1 MLLKKLG
8 KYEILEWLGGGRF
21 GDVFL
26 ARDTLIEKNFALKIS
41 RMRREEIAMLKDE
54 AKLLA
59 SLNHRN
65 IVRFY
70 NMDIIDGKFVMVM
83 EYIDGNNLRDIIT
96 EGGIDFKQSDSIII
110 QVLEA
115 LIYAHG
121 NNVLHRDLKPENILI
136 TLKDDQGTVKI
147 TDFGLAK
154 FIRSGSISASS
165 AGTPIYM
172 APESW
177 SGNYS
182 EKSDMWSLGVV
193 LYELLTGIPPFLDDT
208 LEGLKR
214 KVSKTKFL
222 APNVLRHDIPE
233 YLAESISSM
242 LALDPRSRPTAE
254 QLTDK
259 IRKQGKAV
267 RGLKHVKLPPRE
279 AASLQLT
286 PAQEEVL
293 ENLDGPVLLLGQ
305 AGCGKTTTLTYAV
318 NTLIEHGVPISKLL
332 ICTFTNKAATDIRE
346 RLKSKHHTPHELW
359 LGTFHTIGFRILRRD
374 AERLDISENFVIKE
388 PKAVLREM
396 QINVGKYRINTVLRF
411 FQTLKARGIT
421 PELFKP
427 QNAWERSCHEIYQK
441 YKEYTHEKGIL
452 DYDDLILYSIAL
464 LEEHDDIRQH
474 YQDLFD
480 YIFVDELQDIN
491 PAQYKMISLLYRNRI
506 FFTGDEDQAIYGW
519 RGAERELIYQVPKD
533 YAGIKTFNLNK
544 SFRLAQDIIDIANNL
559 LHREANIIPGAEP
572 SDVFVY
578 AAKTENDEADY
589 VVKEIKSLRKKAFH
603 YGEIAILYRMN
614 YLSRVYDETLI
625 EARVPHALIGGS
637 SFYERADVKPVIEYL
652 ELLAESSHQETDPE
666 TFLARANA
674 KFKITRKN
682 QKRLAAILNHHFE
695 NIKMLAPKK
704 LIEDIIDISGMKGD
718 NIEELHALANS
729 CRSVD
734 LKGFLSEIRLIQE
747 LDLVDWGKDAVKL
760 MTIHSAK
767 GLEFPVV
774 FVVDLAEDFFPL
786 TKKMSSKKEIE
797 EERRLCYVALT
808 RAKKKLYLLYPKWR
822 QGRFLHP
829 SRFLVEMFKTAI

>member
-59 SLNHRN
+59 SLNHPN

-83 EYIDGNNLRDIIT
+83 EYVDGNNLRDIIT
-96 EGGIDFKQSDSIII
+96 EGGVDLKQSHSIII

-136 TLKDDQGTVKI
+136 TLKDDQGIVKI

-177 SGNYS
+177 SGSYS

-193 LYELLTGIPPFLDDT
+193 LYELLTGVPPFLDDT

-214 KVSKTKFL
+214 KISKTKFL

-233 YLAESISSM
+233 LLAESISSM

-254 QLTDK
+254 QLAGK
-259 IRKQGKAV
+259 IKNQSKAV
-267 RGLKHVKLPPRE
+267 RGLKHVELPPRK
-279 AASLQLT
+279 ASSLQLT
-286 PAQEEVL
+286 PAHEEVL

-305 AGCGKTTTLTYAV
+305 AGCGKTTTLTNAV
-318 NTLIEHGVPISKLL
+318 NTLIERGVPISKLL

-346 RLKSKHHTPHELW
+346 RLKSRHHTPHELW

-374 AERLDISENFVIKE
+374 AERLDISEDFVIKE
-388 PKAVLREM
+388 PKAILREM

-411 FQTLKARGIT
+411 CQTLKAQGIT

-427 QNAWERSCHEIYQK
+427 QNAWERSCHEIYQR
-441 YKEYTHEKGIL
+441 YKEYTHEKSIL

-474 YQDLFD
+474 YQGLFD

-491 PAQYKMISLLYRNRI
+491 PAQYKMINLLYRNRI

-519 RGAERELIYQVPKD
+519 RGAERKLIYQVPKD
-533 YAGIKTFNLNK
+533 YPGIKTFNLNK

-559 LHREANIIPGAEP
+559 MHREANIIPGAEP

-603 YGEIAILYRMN
+603 YGDIAILYRMN
-614 YLSRVYDETLI
+614 YLSRVYDEKLI

-652 ELLAESSHQETDPE
+652 ELLDESLHQEMDPE
-666 TFLARANA
+666 TTLARANA
-674 KFKITRKN
+674 IFDTTKKN
-682 QKRLAAILNHHFE
+682 QKRLAAIFNHHFE

-704 LIEDIIDISGMKGD
+704 LIEDIIDIAGMKGD

-729 CRSVD
+729 CRSID
-734 LKGFLSEIRLIQE
+734 LKGFLNEIRLIQE

-774 FVVDLAEDFFPL
+774 FVADLAEDFFPL

-829 SRFLVEMFKTAI
+829 SRFLVEMFKTEL